1 MTEKP
6 VEKKP
11 RPKRSWRRRLIRLAL
26 VLVGLTVALRIAIPF
41 ALPTVLDSLLADIGL
56 RVRYENL
63 NLSLLSGTVQIER
76 AEFLPIDDDGQPI
89 VTIEYARVVVD
100 LPSLLGG
107 GPPHFRR
114 VDVHGVE
121 VWLTSDEE
129 GDLVLLPTVDA
140 AELALPEAGLLLDQ
154 AVDFTPPVFIDAAS
168 LQRVRVH
175 VRDPG
180 NLEDH
185 WVEASLEIFNLGTA
199 TPTRLE
205 IRGYGPDVLD
215 ALALTA
221 TATIEA
227 GKAEA
232 TLAVSLR
239 GLREQRAEIWLRA
252 LGLQPDADL
261 LAASLRGTVKADAS
275 STPGTLELSVQ
286 LEDANVTGDGME
298 RVALDRL
305 EAMLELA
312 PDRTLL
318 RDVTVQGL
326 RGQVT
331 VLETGGLL
339 IAGVKVPASAAPGED
354 DGSIAEPGL
363 PLVVDSVSLTDLD
376 LSLRDE
382 TLVPAVVFQFLG
394 QLDARD
400 LAEDES
406 GPNRAIC
413 S

>member
-1 MTEKP
+1 MSKKP

-26 VLVGLTVALRIAIPF
+26 VLVGLLIALRIAIPF

-76 AEFLPIDDDGQPI
+76 AEFLSIDDDGQPI

-107 GPPHFRR
+107 GPPHFER

-129 GDLVLLPTVDA
+129 GDLVLLPEVEV
-140 AELALPEAGLLLDQ
+140 AELALPEAELPQDQ
-154 AVDFTPPVFIDAAS
+154 AVDLTPPVFIDAAS

-180 NLEDH
+180 VLEDH
-185 WVEASLEIFNLGTA
+185 WVEASLEIFNLGTT

-215 ALALTA
+215 ALALNA

-232 TLAVSLR
+232 TVALSLR

-261 LAASLRGTVKADAS
+261 LSASLSGTVKADAS

-312 PDRTLL
+312 PDRTLV
-318 RDVTVQGL
+318 R
-326 RGQVT
+326 
-331 VLETGGLL
+331 
-339 IAGVKVPASAAPGED
+339 ASA
-354 DGSIAEPGL
+354 
-363 PLVVDSVSLTDLD
+363 
-376 LSLRDE
+376 
-382 TLVPAVVFQFLG
+382 LG
-394 QLDARD
+394 
-400 LAEDES
+400 
-406 GPNRAIC
+406 
-413 S
+413 